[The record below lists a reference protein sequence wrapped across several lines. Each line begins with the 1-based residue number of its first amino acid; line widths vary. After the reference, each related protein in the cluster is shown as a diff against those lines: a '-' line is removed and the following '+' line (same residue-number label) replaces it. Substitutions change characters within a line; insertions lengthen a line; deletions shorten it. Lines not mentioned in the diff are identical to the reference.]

1 MTNLSGR
8 KLNESA
14 EDRELLFETY
24 KLHAELA
31 ERVAALR
38 EGLNKLYSGMVAG
51 IVAASVLLH
60 RLVPDAEA
68 TWVLPILG
76 IVVSLSWMFSVHSV
90 TGRLSAKHH
99 VLVSL
104 EENLPF
110 NFLDRENKE
119 FDKYRVFRRK
129 HTELLMPGAFLI
141 LCLIWLGFLLAQCG

>member
-1 MTNLSGR
+1 MQV
-8 KLNESA
+8 NESA

-38 EGLNKLYSGMVAG
+38 EGLNKLYSGMVSG
-51 IVAASVLLH
+51 IVAASVLQH
-60 RLVPDAEA
+60 RLVLDAEA

-76 IVVSLSWMFSVHSV
+76 IVVSLSWMFSVYSV

-104 EENLPF
+104 EEKLLF

-119 FDKYRVFRRK
+119 FDKYWVFRRK
-129 HTELLMPGAFLI
+129 YTELLMPVAFLI
-141 LCLIWLGFLLAQCG
+141 LCLIWLTFLLAQCG